1 MLEAAAPPDRA
12 ALVPPSLRPGR
23 DLLAEGRALARDWQV
38 GRTPFLDRAGVG
50 CEADYKRAAAGAGR
64 IMQHAH
70 IGFRSVE
77 RTVGA
82 IAEVF
87 DTCGARGVTV
97 DRFGITLDWSMGYPA
112 EGRGKRSRGT
122 GIVLGGPEDFARITH
137 AAPAAAHF
145 GDFMLGLPGALDNTK
160 HALAAGATAVGNLGQ
175 YFTFRLPDW
184 DDDVA
189 TTEATVRALGLIAAQ
204 PVEVMVHSNLD
215 DGFAGLFADMSATLG
230 MVLIE
235 KHIVEALI
243 GARTSHCFGHHF
255 TAPAVRLAFHRA
267 LAEVTDGP
275 GTMIYGNTV
284 SYRSTPGGNF
294 ASLASYLQAD
304 IWALRR
310 HQTGHAINP
319 VPVTENQRIPD
330 TDEIIEA
337 QIFAA
342 RLVEHASDSFGLVA
356 LDRIDRDADRLVA
369 GARRFA
375 GRVLDGL
382 AEAGI
387 DTADPAAL
395 MIALR
400 RIGPKRLEALYGPGA
415 PNPMAWGGR
424 EALVPAEWVEDLRHA
439 AVAWVERTPAPVRDR
454 LRESGLKVCVG
465 TSDVHEHGK
474 MLIERVLSDLGL
486 AAVDGGTS
494 VDPVDLVASALR
506 HRADAVAVSTYNG
519 IALRYAREVRDALTA
534 AGASLP
540 LCIGGRLN
548 EVPDDSNS
556 GLPVDVTRDIAALG
570 ATPCATPEAM
580 IAVLD
585 TLARRADRDGPR
597 PASPSAP
604 STERLPCAFPE

>member
-1 MLEAAAPPDRA
+1 MPDLLALPAHA
-12 ALVPPSLRPGR
+12 ALVPPALRPGR
-23 DLLAEGRALARDWQV
+23 DLVAEGRALARDWSV

-50 CEADYKRAAAGAGR
+50 CEADYKRAAAAAGR

-87 DTCGARGVTV
+87 DTCAARGVTV

-112 EGRGKRSRGT
+112 PDRARRSRGT
-122 GIVLGGPEDFARITH
+122 GIVLGGPEDFARITG

-145 GDFMLGLPGALDNTK
+145 GDFMLGLPGALDNAK
-160 HALAAGATAVGNLGQ
+160 HALAAGATAIGNLGQ

-204 PVEVMVHSNLD
+204 PVEVLVHSNLD

-235 KHIVEALI
+235 KHIVETLI

-267 LAEVTDGP
+267 LAAVTDGP

-284 SYRSTPGGNF
+284 SYRSTPDGNF

-304 IWALRR
+304 VWALCR
-310 HQTGHAINP
+310 HPTGHAINP
-319 VPVTENQRIPD
+319 VPVTENERIPD
-330 TDEIIEA
+330 TDEIIAA

-356 LDRIDRDADRLVA
+356 FDHVDRDADLLVE

-382 AEAGI
+382 AEAGV
-387 DTADPAAL
+387 DAADPAAL

-415 PNPMAWGGR
+415 PSDAAWGGR
-424 EALVPAEWVEDLRHA
+424 EALVPAEWVGDLRRA
-439 AVAWVERTPAPVRDR
+439 AAGWVARTPAPVRDR
-454 LRESGLKVCVG
+454 LRGSGLKVCVG

-474 MLIERVLSDLGL
+474 MLIDRVLADLGV

-494 VDPVDLVASALR
+494 VDPADLVASALDGG
-506 HRADAVAVSTYNG
+506 ADAVAVSTYNG
-519 IALRYAREVRDALTA
+519 VALRYAREVRDALAA
-534 AGASLP
+534 AGADLP
-540 LCIGGRLN
+540 LCVGGRLN
-548 EVPDDSNS
+548 QVPEESNS

-570 ATPCATPEAM
+570 ATPCATPEAL
-580 IAVLD
+580 IDVLD
-585 TLARRADRDGPR
+585 TLARRTARDASR
-597 PASPSAP
+597 PASPPAR
-604 STERLPCAFPE
+604 STERLACGFPE

>member
-1 MLEAAAPPDRA
+1 LPEPAIPPDRA
-12 ALVPPSLRPGR
+12 SLVPPRLQPGR
-23 DLLAEGRALARDWQV
+23 ELLAEGRALARDWRV

-50 CEADYKRAAAGAGR
+50 CEADYKRAAARDGR

-97 DRFGITLDWSMGYPA
+97 DRFGITLDWSMGYPV
-112 EGRGKRSRGT
+112 EGRGNRSRGT
-122 GIVLGGPEDFARITH
+122 GIVLGGPEDFAGITH

-160 HALAAGATAVGNLGQ
+160 HALSAGATAIGNLGQ

-189 TTEATVRALGLIAAQ
+189 TTEATVWALGLIAAQ

-235 KHIVEALI
+235 KHIVETLI

-255 TAPAVRLAFHRA
+255 TAPGMRLAFHRA
-267 LAEVTDGP
+267 LAQVTDGP
-275 GTMIYGNTV
+275 GTMIFGNTV

-310 HQTGHAINP
+310 QHTGHAINP

-330 TDEIIEA
+330 IDEIIEA

-342 RLVEHASDSFGLVA
+342 RMVDHADQSFGLVSFDA
-356 LDRIDRDADRLVA
+356 VDRDATILVE
-369 GARRFA
+369 GAQRFA
-375 GRVLDGL
+375 TRVLDGL
-382 AEAGI
+382 ANGGI
-387 DTADPAAL
+387 DTGDPAAL
-395 MIALR
+395 MLALR
-400 RIGPKRLEALYGPGA
+400 RMGPKRLEALYGPGTTDPA
-415 PNPMAWGGR
+415 AWGAR
-424 EALVPAEWVEDLRHA
+424 RALIPAEWVEDLRHA
-439 AVAWVERTPAPVRDR
+439 AGTWVAKTPAPVRER
-454 LRESGLKVCVG
+454 LRASGLRVCVG
-465 TSDVHEHGK
+465 TTDVHEHGK
-474 MLIERVLSDLGL
+474 MLIDAVLAGLGL

-494 VDPVDLVASALR
+494 VDPADLAACAVR
-506 HRADAVAVSTYNG
+506 GGADLVAVSTYNG
-519 IALRYAREVRDALTA
+519 IALSYARAMREALAA
-534 AGASLP
+534 AGADLP

-548 EVPDDSNS
+548 QVPDDSNS
-556 GLPVDVTRDIAALG
+556 GLPVDVTGAIATLG
-570 ATPCATPEAM
+570 ATPCATPEAL

-585 TLARRADRDGPR
+585 GLASRPR
-597 PASPSAP
+597 SALATP
-604 STERLPCAFPE
+604 VLSRYPCAFPE

>member
-1 MLEAAAPPDRA
+1 MLPN
-12 ALVPPSLRPGR
+12 LRPGR
-23 DLLAEGRALARDWQV
+23 DLLAEGRALAQDWRV
-38 GRTPFLDRAGVG
+38 GRTPFLDRAGVA
-50 CEADYKRAAAGAGR
+50 CEADYKRAAAKAGR

-77 RTVGA
+77 RTMGA
-82 IAEVF
+82 IAEVY
-87 DTCGARGVTV
+87 DTCGTRGVTV

-112 EGRGKRSRGT
+112 GDRCRRPRGT
-122 GIVLGGPEDFARITH
+122 GIVLGGPEDFARITG

-160 HALAAGATAVGNLGQ
+160 HALAAGATAIGNLGQ

-215 DGFAGLFADMSATLG
+215 DGFAGLFADTSATLG

-235 KHIVEALI
+235 KHIVETLI

-255 TAPAVRLAFHRA
+255 TRPAMRLAFHRA
-267 LAEVTDGP
+267 LAMVTDGP
-275 GTMIYGNTV
+275 GTMIFGNTV
-284 SYRSTPGGNF
+284 SYRSTAGGNF

-310 HQTGHAINP
+310 HHTGHAINP
-319 VPVTENQRIPD
+319 VPVSENERIPD
-330 TDEIIEA
+330 IEEIIEA
-337 QIFAA
+337 QTFAA
-342 RLVEHASDSFGLVA
+342 RLVEHATESFGLVSFA
-356 LDRIDRDADRLVA
+356 AIDCDADILVY

-375 GRVLDGL
+375 ARVLAGL

-415 PNPMAWGGR
+415 SDHEAWGGR
-424 EALVPAEWVEDLRHA
+424 QALMPAEWVEDLRRSA
-439 AVAWVERTPAPVRDR
+439 EAWVARTPVAIRDR
-454 LRESGLKVCVG
+454 LRASGLRVCVG

-474 MLIERVLSDLGL
+474 KLIDQVLAGLGL
-486 AAVDGGTS
+486 DAIDGGTS
-494 VDPVDLVASALR
+494 VDPTDLVG
-506 HRADAVAVSTYNG
+506 RAVLGGADVVAVSTYNG
-519 IALRYAREVRDALTA
+519 IALRYTRDVRDALAA
-534 AGASLP
+534 AGANLP

-548 EVPDDSNS
+548 QVPDDSNS
-556 GLPVDVTRDIAALG
+556 GLPVDVTRDIEGLG
-570 ATPCATPEAM
+570 ATPCATPEAL

-585 TLARRADRDGPR
+585 GLVQRRERDGAHHPSRLART
-597 PASPSAP
+597 
-604 STERLPCAFPE
+604 TERFPCVFPE